1 MFGCGNVC
9 DRVRFGTLG
18 ADVPWS
24 VRRPWS
30 DLPIVECGEPLVS
43 LEPGVR
49 CLRPH
54 PYASL
59 GAPYGP
65 GVDPFVLRRGVAERL
80 MAAEQDLI
88 RRDASLRFA
97 IFDAWRPVAVQ
108 DFMVQHAIRSEC
120 ERLGLVPEGVEDAP
134 HHRRA
139 LEQVKR
145 SVARFWAPPSL
156 DRSTPPPHSTGA
168 AFDLTLA
175 DRSGSL
181 LDMGGE
187 IDAIGP
193 VSEPEF
199 YAREAA
205 LGGKRMA
212 EIYANRRQLLAEVLT
227 AQAFVRH
234 PNEWWHF
241 SFGDQLWAWSRQH
254 TQAVY
259 GRIDQPD

>member
-1 MFGCGNVC
+1 M
-9 DRVRFGTLG
+9 
-18 ADVPWS
+18 
-24 VRRPWS
+24 RRPWS

-120 ERLGLVPEGVEDAP
+120 ERLGLVPEGVEDDP

-168 AFDLTLA
+168 AVDLTLA
-175 DRSGSL
+175 NLQGQPL
-181 LDMGGE
+181 EMGGA
-187 IDAIGP
+187 IDAIGA
-193 VSEPEF
+193 VSEPDF
-199 YAREAA
+199 YAEAA
-205 LGGKRMA
+205 RTGA
-212 EIYANRRQLLAEVLT
+212 DPQAAQFHDRRTLLARVLES
-227 AQAFVRH
+227 QGFCRH

-241 SFGDQLWAWSRQH
+241 SFGDQLWAWRTGH
-254 TQAVY
+254 HQALY
-259 GRIDQPD
+259 GRCDSAC